1 MKIILFPFF
10 LCCFSLCWSQLEDAQ
25 LDSLKK
31 EWTLQLKQQITELGI
46 GEEEHE
52 GWIDFSDSIYSMY
65 AKDTFL
71 LNGIYGLQVDADQTT
86 SGMARAAYDC
96 ETGYDQ
102 LLNKYYGLLLSKLEK
117 EEQTL
122 LKESQ
127 RNWIKFRDSERKLS
141 LNLMDEKYTGGGT
154 IQRLVYSSWYA
165 SLTEKRVEELVEY
178 LMRVWNEEG
187 E

>member
-1 MKIILFPFF
+1 MKNILFPLFV
-10 LCCFSLCWSQLEDAQ
+10 FSISLSWSQLEDAQ

-31 EWTLQLKQQITELGI
+31 EWTIQLKQQMTELAI

-52 GWIDFSDSIYSMY
+52 GWVGFSDSIYSVY

-71 LNGIYGLQVDADQTT
+71 LHGIYSYQLEADQTT
-86 SGMARAAYDC
+86 FGMARASYDY
-96 ETGYDQ
+96 EAGYDK
-102 LLNKYYGLLLSKLEK
+102 LLNKYYSLLLKKLSKDDQL
-117 EEQTL
+117 L

-141 LNLMDEKYTGGGT
+141 AELVADEYSGGGT
-154 IQRLVYSSWYA
+154 IQQLIYSSWYA
-165 SLTEKRVEELVEY
+165 DFTKRRVEELVDY
-178 LMRVWNEEG
+178 LMRIWNEEG

>member
-1 MKIILFPFF
+1 MKIILFPLF

-31 EWTLQLKQQITELGI
+31 EWTIQLNRQIIELGI

-71 LNGIYGLQVDADQTT
+71 LYGIYSYQLEADQTT
-86 SGMARAAYDC
+86 FGMARASYDY
-96 ETGYDQ
+96 EAGYDK
-102 LLNKYYGLLLSKLEK
+102 LLNKYYGLLLKKLSKAD
-117 EEQTL
+117 QAL
-122 LKESQ
+122 LKEAQ
-127 RNWIKFRDSERKLS
+127 RNWIKFRDSERTLS
-141 LNLMDEKYTGGGT
+141 ARLVADEYSGGGT
-154 IQRLVYSSWYA
+154 IQQLIYSSWYA
-165 SLTEKRVEELVEY
+165 DFTKKRVEELVDY
-178 LMRVWNEEG
+178 LMRIWNEEG